1 MYFISF
7 FDIFI
12 MNDFLFMIEI
22 KLKIKTN
29 IYKI

>member
-22 KLKIKTN
+22 KLKIKIN